1 MKILL
6 TFFVLLF
13 SPSIIAKE
21 FYCKVSAHGFDNNV
35 WRDYPDNIFLIK
47 YDNYNFK
54 LTDTMINLDWNFEII
69 VNDNDHI
76 SAIIDTNLNE
86 LVHILSQYYFTKI
99 KITFY
104 FYSATDGVT
113 INKGNCYQNY

>member
-1 MKILL
+1 MKFFL

-13 SPSIIAKE
+13 SPLIIAKE

-54 LTDTMINLDWNFEII
+54 LTDTMINMDWNFEII

-76 SAIIDTNLNE
+76 SAIIDTNLYGIRPYFESLLFYKNQNYI
-86 LVHILSQYYFTKI
+86 LVSYL
-99 KITFY
+99 
-104 FYSATDGVT
+104 ANDGVT
-113 INKGNCYQNY
+113 INQGNCY

>member
-76 SAIIDTNLNE
+76 SAIIDTNLNGTRPYFE
-86 LVHILSQYYFTKI
+86 SVLFYKNQNYILVSYL
-99 KITFY
+99 
-104 FYSATDGVT
+104 ANDGVT
-113 INKGNCYQNY
+113 INKGNCY